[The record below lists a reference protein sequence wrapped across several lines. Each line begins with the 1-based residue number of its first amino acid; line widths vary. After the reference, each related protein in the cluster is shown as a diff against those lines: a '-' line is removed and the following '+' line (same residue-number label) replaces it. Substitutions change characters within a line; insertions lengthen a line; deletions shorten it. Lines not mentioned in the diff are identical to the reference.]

1 MIGVNRNN
9 MKKIFTIVFS
19 IIVIFSLS
27 TTMVAEAYYEL
38 PAYVNNNYEND
49 NQPTTD
55 YHFSQT
61 RRHRSRSRYRSR
73 SYIGGSTTTSSDSGI
88 AGNIAVAI
96 IYSVAVLAV
105 LAFIFIAFK
114 RKKKESTKV
123 YSNIPPM
130 FPHNSNMQI
139 AVYLKQKDKNF
150 DMEKFLNWAKN
161 IFLTLENAF
170 LQRDWQKIYTLESQE
185 LFEQHNAKIQELIS
199 LGRIEVKDNINIIDA
214 YLHKLLVDE
223 NSESLIVSIRATM
236 NDYIVDEASG
246 SIITGK
252 KEEVFDTIYQMT
264 FTKTNGVKTTIM
276 NGESIT
282 QAEKSDWIL
291 TKFEPVDNNFVDDIS
306 GVVFNNNNRF

>member
-1 MIGVNRNN
+1 
-9 MKKIFTIVFS
+9 MKKFFTVFFS

-38 PAYVNNNYEND
+38 PAYVNNSYEID
-49 NQPTTD
+49 NQPTAD

-61 RRHRSRSRYRSR
+61 RRHRSRSRYHGR
-73 SYIGGSTTTSSDSGI
+73 SYTGGSTTTSSDLGI

-114 RKKKESTKV
+114 INKKKSTKA
-123 YSNIPPM
+123 YNNIPPM

-139 AVYLKQKDKNF
+139 AMYLKQKDENF
-150 DMEKFLNWAKN
+150 NMEKFLNWAKN

-170 LQRDWQKIYTLESQE
+170 SQRDWQKIYTLESQE

-199 LGRIEVKDNINIIDA
+199 LGRVNIKDNINIIDA
-214 YLHKLLVDE
+214 YLHKLLVDA
-223 NSESLIVSIRATM
+223 NSESLTVSIRATM

-246 SIITGK
+246 SVISGK

-264 FTKTNGVKTTIM
+264 FTRNNGVKTTIM
-276 NGESIT
+276 NGENIT
-282 QAEKSDWIL
+282 QTEKSDWIL
-291 TKFEPVDNNFVDDIS
+291 TKLEPVDNNFVDDIS